1 MKRTIDAF
9 AAFIDKKT
17 HLTGE
22 FGFEPLFIPDLAFPF
37 QKSIIEWATRKGRSA
52 VFADCGLGK
61 TMMQLTWCE
70 NVVRKTNGN
79 VLLLTPLAVGAQT
92 VRESERFGME
102 AKRSI
107 DGKVAAKITVTNYE
121 KLHMFDPS
129 DFIGV
134 CCDESSI
141 LKHVKGATQKA
152 VTRFVCKMPYRSLWT
167 ATAAPNDYTE
177 LGTSS
182 EALGGLNH
190 SEMLKMFF
198 KQMDQKTTDQY
209 ERKIEGLEKAANHF
223 GKLSFRVSQAING
236 WRLKGHAHDHF
247 WRWVCSWAR
256 ACRKPSDL
264 GFSDTGYELPQLMER
279 EHIVTPNTPPEG
291 MLFTMPAFGLK
302 EERDERKRTADERC
316 QLVADLVSHDRPAVI
331 WCHNNY
337 EGDALERMIPGAVQ
351 IAGRHDDDHKEAA
364 YEGFGNGS
372 IRVLITKPKIGAW
385 GLNWQHCNH
394 VVTFASHSYEQYYQS
409 VRRCWR
415 FGQTKP
421 VTVDIIASEGEVRV
435 KENMARKSA
444 QADKMFS
451 ELVLHMN
458 NALHQKREIKTI
470 TPKLPS
476 WL

>member
-1 MKRTIDAF
+1 MTTYENFLAKRS
-9 AAFIDKKT
+9 
-17 HLTGE
+17 HLEGN
-22 FGFEPLFIPDLAFPF
+22 FGFDPIWTPSEAFDF
-37 QKSIIEWATRKGRSA
+37 QKDTIAWATNKGRAA

-61 TMMQLTWCE
+61 TMMQLAWSE
-70 NVVRKTNGN
+70 NVARKTNGN

-92 VRESERFGME
+92 VKESERFGMS
-102 AKRSI
+102 AKRSMN
-107 DGKVAAKITVTNYE
+107 GKVADKITVTNYE

-129 DFIGV
+129 DYIGI

-141 LKHVKGATQKA
+141 LKHVKGQTQKD
-152 VTRFVCKMPYRSLWT
+152 VTRFASKMPYRTLWT

-198 KQMDQKTTDQY
+198 KHMDDKTTKQY
-209 ERKIEGLEKAANHF
+209 ENKIERLEKAANHF
-223 GKLSFRVSQAING
+223 GKISFRVSQAING

-264 GFSDTGYELPQLMER
+264 GFSDEGYELPKLIER
-279 EHIVTPNTPPEG
+279 EHIVTPHTPAEG
-291 MLFTMPAFGLK
+291 MLFTLPAFGLK
-302 EERDERKRTADERC
+302 EERDERKRTINERC
-316 QLVADLVSHDRPAVI
+316 GLAAELVNHDRSAVV
-331 WCHNNY
+331 WCHTND
-337 EGDALERMIPGAVQ
+337 EGNLLEKLIEGSVQ
-351 IAGRHDDDHKEAA
+351 VSGTTSDDDKEAA
-364 YEGFGNGS
+364 YEGFANGS

-415 FGQTKP
+415 FGQKNP

-435 KENMARKSA
+435 KENMDRKAA
-444 QADKMFS
+444 QADRMFS
-451 ELVLHMN
+451 ELVHHMN
-458 NALHQKREIKTI
+458 NSIHEKRDIKTI
-470 TPKLPS
+470 IPQIPA
-476 WL
+476 WI